1 MVVTTKIAGKAI
13 NYTVDIRPAEVYLC
27 GNPMGDWGFI
37 EAGKFT
43 APEGDGEWVSPAA
56 VGSGEA
62 RMCVKVPDAEWWM
75 TEFTLLDG
83 ATVFYRETDNLVSGW
98 GDNKG
103 SNYSVQLSAGQK
115 VHINFSAGTGFV
127 E

>member
-1 MVVTTKIAGKAI
+1 
-13 NYTVDIRPAEVYLC
+13 
-27 GNPMGDWGFI
+27 
-37 EAGKFT
+37 
-43 APEGDGEWVSPAA
+43 
-56 VGSGEA
+56 
-62 RMCVKVPDAEWWM
+62 MCVKVPDAEWWM